1 MKTKIAAILA
11 AAALA
16 VSLGACSNDPEAA
29 PAPTVT
35 ITEQAPDTG
44 PTVDEAYVSTV
55 RTLAPKMSRSATDAD
70 LIDLGKT
77 TCLALDELNG
87 DTEALFYVLYDKD
100 PNLDYGEVG
109 AVVGASITAYCPE
122 YSSEIG
128 SNA

>member
-16 VSLGACSNDPEAA
+16 VSLGACSSDSGT

-55 RTLAPKMSRSATDAD
+55 RTLAPKMSRSATDAE

-109 AVVGASITAYCPE
+109 AIVGASITAYCPE